1 MKAVFIYICW
11 LIYNQ
16 STSWL
21 IDRLVGW
28 MILIWDHDIQVDF
41 LLVKLLSFRYDQLF
55 GRSTKCWQHTN
66 LSSFKLLNAKNS
78 SEILFIQMYLHDF
91 HVIGEFISF
100 LSYLYHDQKG
110 FKK

>member
-21 IDRLVGW
+21 IDWLVGW

-55 GRSTKCWQHTN
+55 GRSWQSVGN
-66 LSSFKLLNAKNS
+66 IQIYQVLNS
-78 SEILFIQMYLHDF
+78 
-91 HVIGEFISF
+91 
-100 LSYLYHDQKG
+100 
-110 FKK
+110 